1 MLDYVQKKKLR
12 VISTNALQEA
22 CKIAI
27 KLKHNILVSYKSKS
41 QPVTNAD
48 KQIDLYLRSF
58 FKSKTP
64 NIGWL
69 SEESIDDH
77 SRFNKKLFWCLDPID
92 GTRSYINGKPEYTI
106 SLALIKK
113 NIPVLGIVLNPETE
127 ELFFAIKNKGAY
139 CNENRINVRNK
150 QNLSSSICAISS
162 SEVAKIEEYDCFHK
176 ENIIKM
182 GSIAY
187 KIALVAKG
195 KIDIAM
201 SFTKKNDWDIAA
213 SQLILEEAGGV
224 LKNILGKNMIYNSP
238 YMKIDSV
245 IAGNYKLV
253 NKLLFKLNEKK

>member
-92 GTRSYINGKPEYTI
+92 GTRSYINKKPEYTI
-106 SLALIKK
+106 SLALIDNFLASANHCSVKYGS
-113 NIPVLGIVLNPETE
+113 IIELDLSPYGT
-127 ELFFAIKNKGAY
+127 LFFIFSSLTNKLRFFKSSKIIFLAS
-139 CNENRINVRNK
+139 
-150 QNLSSSICAISS
+150 NLSR
-162 SEVAKIEEYDCFHK
+162 
-176 ENIIKM
+176 
-182 GSIAY
+182 
-187 KIALVAKG
+187 
-195 KIDIAM
+195 
-201 SFTKKNDWDIAA
+201 
-213 SQLILEEAGGV
+213 
-224 LKNILGKNMIYNSP
+224 P
-238 YMKIDSV
+238 
-245 IAGNYKLV
+245 
-253 NKLLFKLNEKK
+253 

>member
-1 MLDYVQKKKLR
+1 MFKRKKLR

-92 GTRSYINGKPEYTI
+92 GTRSYINKKPEYTI
-106 SLALIKK
+106 SLALIEN
-113 NIPVLGIVLNPETE
+113 NIPIMGHIVNPETTE
-127 ELFFAIKNKGAY
+127 YFYGEKNYGAY
-139 CNENRINVRNK
+139 CNDQK
-150 QNLSSSICAISS
+150 L
-162 SEVAKIEEYDCFHK
+162 
-176 ENIIKM
+176 
-182 GSIAY
+182 
-187 KIALVAKG
+187 
-195 KIDIAM
+195 
-201 SFTKKNDWDIAA
+201 
-213 SQLILEEAGGV
+213 
-224 LKNILGKNMIYNSP
+224 
-238 YMKIDSV
+238 
-245 IAGNYKLV
+245 KLV
-253 NKLLFKLNEKK
+253 NFQN

>member
-1 MLDYVQKKKLR
+1 MSEFLFPSFIEDESRKAILEAGKIAKKLKKN
-12 VISTNALQEA
+12 ISV
-22 CKIAI
+22 K
-27 KLKHNILVSYKSKS
+27 YKSKN

-48 KQIDLYLRSF
+48 MTIDHFLKIF
-58 FKSKTP
+58 FKERTP
-64 NIGWL
+64 DYGWV
-69 SEESIDDH
+69 SEESVDNK
-77 SRFNKKLFWCLDPID
+77 SRYNSDLFWCLDPID

-139 CNENRINVRNK
+139 CNENRINVRDK

-162 SEVAKIEEYDCFHK
+162 SEISNIKEYNCFHH

-195 KIDIAM
+195 KVDIAM

-213 SQLILEEAGGV
+213 SQLILEEAGGT
-224 LKNILGKNMIYNSP
+224 LKNISGKNMIYNSQ
-238 YMKIDSV
+238 YMKINSV

-253 NKLLFKLNEKK
+253 NKLLYKLNEK

>member
-92 GTRSYINGKPEYTI
+92 GTRSYINKKPEYTI
-106 SLALIKK
+106 SLALIEN
-113 NIPVLGIVLNPETE
+113 NIPIMGHIVNPETTE
-127 ELFFAIKNKGAY
+127 YFYGE
-139 CNENRINVRNK
+139 
-150 QNLSSSICAISS
+150 
-162 SEVAKIEEYDCFHK
+162 KIMEHTV
-176 ENIIKM
+176 M
-182 GSIAY
+182 
-187 KIALVAKG
+187 
-195 KIDIAM
+195 
-201 SFTKKNDWDIAA
+201 TKK
-213 SQLILEEAGGV
+213 L
-224 LKNILGKNMIYNSP
+224 
-238 YMKIDSV
+238 
-245 IAGNYKLV
+245 KLV
-253 NKLLFKLNEKK
+253 NFQN

>member
-92 GTRSYINGKPEYTI
+92 GTRSYINKKPEYTI
-106 SLALIKK
+106 SLALIEN
-113 NIPVLGIVLNPETE
+113 NIPIMGHIVNPETTE
-127 ELFFAIKNKGAY
+127 YFYGEKNYGAY
-139 CNENRINVRNK
+139 CNDQKIKVSQFSELNK
-150 QNLSSSICAISS
+150 CKIAISN
-162 SEVAKIEEYDCFHK
+162 SETTKLESLKIFK
-176 ENIIKM
+176 KKKIKKL

-187 KIALVAKG
+187 KVALVAKG
-195 KIDIAM
+195 EIDVAL
-201 SFTKKNDWDIAA
+201 SFTKKNDWDLAA
-213 SQLILEEAGGV
+213 ADLIINEAGGEV
-224 LKNILGKNMIYNSP
+224 KDINGNNIIYNTTTKKIHSVLAGNKSIVNELKNLF
-238 YMKIDSV
+238 
-245 IAGNYKLV
+245 
-253 NKLLFKLNEKK
+253 NK